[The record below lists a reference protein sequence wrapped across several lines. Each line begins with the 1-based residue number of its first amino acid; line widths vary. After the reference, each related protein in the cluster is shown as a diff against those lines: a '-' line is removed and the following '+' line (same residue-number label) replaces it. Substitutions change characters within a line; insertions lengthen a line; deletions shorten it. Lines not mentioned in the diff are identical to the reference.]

1 MSISTP
7 LSSSRHFG
15 RRSKDTSLVETSSS
29 ARVLI
34 TLLKKQNKC
43 IMEKKTT
50 RRRNA
55 SKNDNVNDDLGVK
68 STLER
73 IILIDYDV
81 REFGEWEEEEGEE

>member
-1 MSISTP
+1 
-7 LSSSRHFG
+7 
-15 RRSKDTSLVETSSS
+15 
-29 ARVLI
+29 
-34 TLLKKQNKC
+34 
-43 IMEKKTT
+43 MEKKTT